1 MMALGWVNIK
11 KVDTMDQLGMCC
23 QTKCSQ
29 NADIGKKGGLGVCPL
44 PLARIGLTPTP

>member
-23 QTKCSQ
+23 QTKLLTL
-29 NADIGKKGGLGVCPL
+29 AKKGGWGSVPCHL
-44 PLARIGLTPTP
+44 PGYA